1 MMDRLGHKGD
11 VIQHSMITKS
21 IEKAPEKSGGKQ
33 FWYQKRLLEYDD
45 VMNKQR
51 DVIYKRRKNALF
63 GDHLKYDIEN
73 MIYDT
78 VVSILTKVKATADYK
93 DFEYEII
100 KHFTMGSACF

>member
-1 MMDRLGHKGD
+1 MRAQKKVEENNFG
-11 VIQHSMITKS
+11 IR
-21 IEKAPEKSGGKQ
+21 
-33 FWYQKRLLEYDD
+33 KRLLEYDD

-51 DVIYKRRKNALF
+51 DVIYKKNALF

-78 VVSILTKVKATADYK
+78 VVSILTKTKATADYK